1 MRKMMNHRGFR
12 WSLVALCA
20 LEIIGMSY
28 LNGVISWY
36 ITGEVLTVIQSGSLD
51 RDTSFEDK
59 MQGYEEEGTANAMR
73 MLRKA
78 AHVIQFFVF
87 SSLLYFALRL
97 DYSVNKSLFLA
108 FIGGWIFGG
117 LDEFHQTF
125 VPGRDG
131 NVVDVLIDG
140 AGVTLGVGFSYMAS
154 RLRKVQ
160 AHER

>member
-1 MRKMMNHRGFR
+1 MLKMFHYKGFR
-12 WSLVALCA
+12 WTLVVLCA
-20 LEIIGMSY
+20 LAIIGMSY

-59 MQGYEEEGTANAMR
+59 MQAYEEENTANAMR
-73 MLRKA
+73 MLRKT
-78 AHVIQFFVF
+78 AHVLQFFVF
-87 SSLLYFALRL
+87 SVLLYFALRL
-97 DYSVNKSLFLA
+97 DYSVNKSLLLA

-131 NVVDVLIDG
+131 NVLDVMIDG

-154 RLRKVQ
+154 RFRKVQ